1 MKIIFLVTIALSSSA
16 FCNIFEIKNSDGTTH
31 YKKSLT
37 HKQNA
42 FRNQNEKE
50 YSYQAFYQELQQQK
64 VLALRA
70 EQARKREKRI
80 AKEELLAKQEG
91 KTYTPSQ
98 TDKQALIEDAKV
110 FKGGKYVWGGTTPE
124 GFDCSGYVKYL
135 YDKHNIKMPRTAFEQ
150 SKVGKTI
157 QKDQLKEGDL
167 VFFLTDKKRNIPV
180 THVGIYIGNNEFIH
194 AASKEKGI
202 IISPLD
208 RGSYAK
214 TFVGAK
220 RVIDTPKAL

>member
-1 MKIIFLVTIALSSSA
+1 MKPLFVVMIGLFCLSHGSL
-16 FCNIFEIKNSDGTTH
+16 FEIKNQDGTTH
-31 YKKSLT
+31 
-37 HKQNA
+37 HKQSLQERHNP
-42 FRNQNEKE
+42 FRTQSAKE

-64 VLALRA
+64 VLAIKA
-70 EQARKREKRI
+70 EQARQREARL
-80 AKEELLAKQEG
+80 AQEESLAKQEG
-91 KTYTPSQ
+91 RVYTPSLV
-98 TDKQALIEDAKV
+98 DKQALLEDAKI

-135 YDKHNIKMPRTAFEQ
+135 YDKHNINLPRTAWQQ
-150 SKVGKTI
+150 SKIGKTI
-157 QKDQLKEGDL
+157 QKEQLKEGDL

-194 AASKEKGI
+194 AASKDKGI

-208 RGSYAK
+208 RGSYAN

-220 RVIDTPKAL
+220 RVIEPQQSI